1 MEDRKKKSPV
11 GIAVQFLGIVLML
24 IPLVIALLMFVPK
37 IMGYQEYTVVTG
49 SMEPKMPVGS
59 LVFVKE
65 VEPETLR
72 EGDVI
77 TYEKERDGSII
88 THRVVEIS
96 KEDGT
101 VTTKGDANEVEDA
114 VLVHNKNVLGV
125 PVLQIPL
132 LGYLAFYIQRP
143 PGLYIALVVGTLLL
157 AAVIA
162 PTFNRGKEKTA
173 SKKEK

>member
-11 GIAVQFLGIVLML
+11 GIAVRFLGIVLML

-101 VTTKGDANEVEDA
+101 VTTKGDANEVNDMEPVRFDQ
-114 VLVHNKNVLGV
+114 VLGRV
-125 PVLQIPL
+125 EKTIPEVGRFAVALSTLGGKIL
-132 LGYLAFYIQRP
+132 LVA
-143 PGLYIALVVGTLLL
+143 LLL
-157 AAVIA
+157 AGYLLSIA
-162 PTFNRGKEKTA
+162 GSNISRK
-173 SKKEK
+173 